1 MPTCCL
7 RVFAALFSTR
17 PLRRTSKTAVT
28 TTAKTKRA
36 ISPYVLSPVFA
47 LCWRRGREELICSVV
62 FGVCVC
68 VCVANHFLT
77 CALYVL
83 LQPFAPPPSSQDESP
98 ALRWC
103 PASVGVISRRAASGH
118 QGLNRCCCSASL
130 RAGCVCVCGF
140 SCFLSHAC
148 EHLHVHVGFA
158 LITARVVTLTG
169 TDACAL

>member
-83 LQPFAPPPSSQDESP
+83 LQPFAPPPFIP
-98 ALRWC
+98 RR
-103 PASVGVISRRAASGH
+103 ISRPPLVSSERGRYFSPGSKRSPRSEP
-118 QGLNRCCCSASL
+118 LLLFCISAC
-130 RAGCVCVCGF
+130 GVCVCVWF
-140 SCFLSHAC
+140 FLLSFAC
-148 EHLHVHVGFA
+148 L
-158 LITARVVTLTG
+158 
-169 TDACAL
+169 